1 MGRFGLVFPGQ
12 GAQHPGM
19 GQDLYRGHQ
28 SVRELFAEAGTFL
41 GKDMV
46 SLCFE
51 GPQELLDLTAN
62 TQIAV
67 LTADLAAW
75 RAFSE
80 RVTAKPLVMAG
91 HSLGEY
97 AALHAAGAVNLRDV
111 LPLVRLRGQLHQEAV
126 PIGEGAMAAVLGLP
140 REEVEAL
147 CRAHDRE
154 GHAVA
159 VSIENAPG
167 QIVISGH
174 TAAVSDV
181 IAAAG
186 SMKDI
191 RAVLLPISVP
201 CHSRLLQDA
210 ATRFSAALGDVE
222 FRDCDVPVVPNCDP
236 SLLHSRERTKDLLV
250 RQIIAPVRWRETIE
264 RMAEM
269 GVDTIVEI
277 GPKRILSGLVRRI
290 DRHLRLLNVEDQ
302 ASLEKTAA
310 ALNDGTGA

>member
-19 GQDLYRGHQ
+19 AQDLYRGHQ
-28 SVRELFAEAGTFL
+28 NVRDLFAEAGDVL

-97 AALHAAGAVNLRDV
+97 AALHAAGAVSLRDV

-126 PIGEGAMAAVLGLP
+126 PLGEGGMAAILGLP

-147 CRAHDRE
+147 CRSNDRE

-174 TAAVSDV
+174 TTAVSDV

-201 CHSRLLQDA
+201 CHSRLLQGA
-210 ATRFSAALGDVE
+210 ASRFAEALRDVE
-222 FRDCDVPVVPNCDP
+222 FRDGDIPVVPNCDP

-264 RMAEM
+264 RMAAM
-269 GVDTIVEI
+269 GVDTIVEL

-290 DRHLRLLNVEDQ
+290 DRSLRLLNVEDE
-302 ASLEKTAA
+302 ASLEKTVA

>member
-1 MGRFGLVFPGQ
+1 MGRFALIFPGQ
-12 GAQHPGM
+12 GTQHPGM

-28 SVRELFAEAGTFL
+28 SVRDLFAEAGNVL
-41 GKDMV
+41 GTDMAA
-46 SLCFE
+46 LCFT

-80 RVTAKPLVMAG
+80 RVAARPLVMAG
-91 HSLGEY
+91 HSLGEF
-97 AALHAAGAVNLRDV
+97 AALHAAGAVGLRDV
-111 LPLVRLRGQLHQEAV
+111 LSLVQRRAQLHQEAV
-126 PIGEGAMAAVLGLP
+126 PVGEGAMAAIIGLP

-147 CRAHDRE
+147 CRLSDRE

-167 QIVISGH
+167 QIVISGN
-174 TAAVSDV
+174 TAAVSEV
-181 IAAAG
+181 MAAAETREG
-186 SMKDI
+186 I

-201 CHSRLLQDA
+201 CHCRLLQGAAGRFADA
-210 ATRFSAALGDVE
+210 LKNVE
-222 FRDCDVPVVPNCDP
+222 LRDCDVPVIPNCDP
-236 SLLHSRERTKDLLV
+236 SLLHSRDRTKDLLV
-250 RQIIAPVRWRETIE
+250 RQIISPVRWRETVE
-264 RMAEM
+264 KMAAM

-290 DRHLRLLNVEDQ
+290 DRRLRLLNVED
-302 ASLEKTAA
+302 AESLERTAA
-310 ALNDGTGA
+310 ALNG